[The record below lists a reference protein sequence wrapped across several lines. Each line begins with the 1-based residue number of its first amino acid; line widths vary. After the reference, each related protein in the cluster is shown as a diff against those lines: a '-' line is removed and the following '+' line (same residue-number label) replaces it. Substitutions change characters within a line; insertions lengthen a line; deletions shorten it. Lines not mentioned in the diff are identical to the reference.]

1 MQGASAREVKG
12 AFAVEGL
19 LREIGVVILVVEVDL
34 PVVLLKAIL
43 VVVVFDAVRGRVEIV
58 VVEMLPAQG
67 FWVDFLLLKTRLLLF
82 LNLACLAYLLLYLI
96 SFDGRIRFFL
106 ADLLFRLLVALL
118 PKLAEAVLKVI
129 LAGLLP
135 LFSAIFARLLGFF
148 PASDCVDSELLVGN

>member
-12 AFAVEGL
+12 AFAVERL
-19 LREIGVVILVVEVDL
+19 LREIGVVVLIVEVDL

-67 FWVDFLLLKTRLLLF
+67 FWVDFLLLKTRLLL
-82 LNLACLAYLLLYLI
+82 NLACLAYLLLYLI
-96 SFDGRIRFFL
+96 SFDRRIRFFL
-106 ADLLFRLLVALL
+106 AGLLFRLLVALL